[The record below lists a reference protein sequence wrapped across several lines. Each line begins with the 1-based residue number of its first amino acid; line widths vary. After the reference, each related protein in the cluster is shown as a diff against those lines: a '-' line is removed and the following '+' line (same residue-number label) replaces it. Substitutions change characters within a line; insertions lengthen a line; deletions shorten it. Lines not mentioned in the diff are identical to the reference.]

1 MLEVKE
7 LSKKFKD
14 AVVVDKLSFNVNKG
28 EIVGLLGE
36 NGAGKTT
43 LLKTISGLVKYK
55 NGKIKYDNNEFLK
68 WSYKERGKLIS
79 YIPQYIH
86 TNQNYRV
93 EDVILMG
100 ITPYLGIFDMPSEE
114 HYKMVDDILKKLN
127 ICHLKNKCIGE
138 LSGGERRMV
147 YLGRIL
153 MQECKILLLDEPNT
167 FLDYVR
173 QHDFFSFIDKFIKDN
188 NLIALVTVH
197 DINLALRYGD
207 KIVILSDKSVVET
220 IDCTKEGYEIKFVE
234 CVKRVYNRELELIYT
249 KVGPMVVC

>member
-86 TNQNYRV
+86 TNQNYMV

-114 HYKMVDDILKKLN
+114 H
-127 ICHLKNKCIGE
+127 
-138 LSGGERRMV
+138 
-147 YLGRIL
+147 
-153 MQECKILLLDEPNT
+153 
-167 FLDYVR
+167 
-173 QHDFFSFIDKFIKDN
+173 
-188 NLIALVTVH
+188 
-197 DINLALRYGD
+197 
-207 KIVILSDKSVVET
+207 
-220 IDCTKEGYEIKFVE
+220 
-234 CVKRVYNRELELIYT
+234 
-249 KVGPMVVC
+249 

>member
-1 MLEVKE
+1 MKP
-7 LSKKFKD
+7 
-14 AVVVDKLSFNVNKG
+14 G
-28 EIVGLLGE
+28 ETTILLGL

-197 DINLALRYGD
+197 DINFP
-207 KIVILSDKSVVET
+207 LS
-220 IDCTKEGYEIKFVE
+220 
-234 CVKRVYNRELELIYT
+234 L
-249 KVGPMVVC
+249 

>member
-1 MLEVKE
+1 MKP
-7 LSKKFKD
+7 
-14 AVVVDKLSFNVNKG
+14 G
-28 EIVGLLGE
+28 ETTILLGL

-68 WSYKERGKLIS
+68 WSNKERGKLIS

-86 TNQNYRV
+86 TNQNYMV
-93 EDVILMG
+93 EDIILMG

-127 ICHLKNKCIGE
+127 IYHLKNKCIGE

-153 MQECKILLLDEPNT
+153 MQECKIRLLD
-167 FLDYVR
+167 
-173 QHDFFSFIDKFIKDN
+173 
-188 NLIALVTVH
+188 
-197 DINLALRYGD
+197 
-207 KIVILSDKSVVET
+207 
-220 IDCTKEGYEIKFVE
+220 
-234 CVKRVYNRELELIYT
+234 
-249 KVGPMVVC
+249 

>member
-1 MLEVKE
+1 MKP
-7 LSKKFKD
+7 
-14 AVVVDKLSFNVNKG
+14 G
-28 EIVGLLGE
+28 ETTILLGL

-86 TNQNYRV
+86 TNQNYMV

-127 ICHLKNKCIGE
+127 IFHLKNKCIGE
-138 LSGGERRMV
+138 LSGGERRMI

-153 MQECKILLLDEPNT
+153 MQECKILLLDVPNT